1 MLVWKVNDLIFKII
15 SVTPTKKNKSL
26 FHVAL
31 ENGKLYDIHQD
42 HIFNFNIKHNTKIA
56 ESVIILA
63 SNETEKDQIKSKIIL
78 LLSYRSRSKKEL
90 KDYFLNKKYKISN
103 ILEVFQEMED
113 RAYLNDSDFAKMYA
127 TNLIKEKKL
136 GKYLVEQKLAQHEID
151 RSIMDPIITQ
161 LYDKYPV
168 DYLIDEILKKKKW
181 SKEFLLKNKIK
192 IINHLK
198 RKGYEW
204 DDIKSIFDSK

>member
-1 MLVWKVNDLIFKII
+1 
-15 SVTPTKKNKSL
+15 
-26 FHVAL
+26 
-31 ENGKLYDIHQD
+31 
-42 HIFNFNIKHNTKIA
+42 
-56 ESVIILA
+56 
-63 SNETEKDQIKSKIIL
+63 
-78 LLSYRSRSKKEL
+78 
-90 KDYFLNKKYKISN
+90 
-103 ILEVFQEMED
+103 MED
-113 RAYLNDSDFAKMYA
+113 RAYLNDSAFAKMYA

-136 GKYLVEQKLAQHEID
+136 GKYLVEQKLAQHEIN

-192 IINHLK
+192 IINQLK

-204 DDIKSIFDSK
+204 DDIKSIFYSK

>member
-1 MLVWKVNDLIFKII
+1 MNDLISKII
-15 SVTPTKKNKSL
+15 SVKPTKKNKSL

-31 ENGKLYDIHQD
+31 ENGNLYNIHQD
-42 HIFNFNIKHNTKIA
+42 HVSNLNIKQNTKIA
-56 ESVIILA
+56 ESVVILA
-63 SNETEKDQIKSKIIL
+63 SNQTQKDQIKSKIIL
-78 LLSYRSRSKKEL
+78 LLSYRPRSKKEL
-90 KDYFLNKKYKISN
+90 KDYFLSKKYKISN
-103 ILEVFQEMED
+103 ILDVFEEMED
-113 RAYLNDSDFAKMYA
+113 REYLNDSAFTKMYA
-127 TNLIKEKKL
+127 TYLIKEKKL

-151 RSIMDPIITQ
+151 RSIMDPIITEI
-161 LYDKYPV
+161 YDKYPV
-168 DYLIDEILKKKKW
+168 DYLIDEIFKKKKW

>member
-1 MLVWKVNDLIFKII
+1 MIDLISKII
-15 SVTPTKKNKSL
+15 SVKPTKKSKSL

-31 ENGKLYDIHQD
+31 ENGNLYDIHQD
-42 HIFNFNIKHNTKIA
+42 YISNLHIKQNTKIA

-63 SNETEKDQIKSKIIL
+63 SNKTEKDQIKSKVIL
-78 LLSYRSRSKKEL
+78 LLSYRLRSKKEL
-90 KDYFLNKKYKISN
+90 KDYFLSKKYKISN
-103 ILEVFQEMED
+103 ILDVFEEMED
-113 RAYLNDSDFAKMYA
+113 REYLNDSAFTKMYA
-127 TNLIKEKKL
+127 TYLIKEKKL

-168 DYLIDEILKKKKW
+168 DYLIGEILKKKKW

-204 DDIKSIFDSK
+204 DDFKSIFYRK

>member
-1 MLVWKVNDLIFKII
+1 MNDLIFKII
-15 SVTPTKKNKSL
+15 SVKPTKKNKSL

-31 ENGKLYDIHQD
+31 ENGNLYDIHQD
-42 HIFNFNIKHNTKIA
+42 HISKFNIKQNTKIA

-63 SNETEKDQIKSKIIL
+63 SNQTQKDQIKSKIIL
-78 LLSYRSRSKKEL
+78 LLSYRPRSKKEL
-90 KDYFLNKKYKISN
+90 KDYFLSKKYKISN
-103 ILEVFQEMED
+103 ILDVFKEMED
-113 RAYLNDSDFAKMYA
+113 RAYLNDTAFAKMYA

-168 DYLIDEILKKKKW
+168 DYLIDEIFKKKKW

-204 DDIKSIFDSK
+204 DDIKSIFENK